1 MTVKTIFKVI
11 LLTII
16 VTVMSSLI
24 LEMFNLQTTSLQ
36 LGSISKMSAQQAC
49 VFFSQET
56 YKRVDFKDI
65 NTADLIGVDGG
76 VVSGTFYKEDVV
88 PSSWS
93 SKISEM
99 NTIVHD
105 DGSTSDDTAITE
117 EAVGIYANLYLNSNE
132 FRDFLSRY
140 AGNWESLKVYS
151 AALTSAGNDPWG
163 IGEYYVT
170 SLMTP
175 LNMGV
180 PYLDHDSVERIFK
193 WNLASILNNGQ
204 YTGSN
209 LTNLKGSGTDAYVLY
224 KGFRVYVN
232 RATISNLDY
241 KLLNIAEA
249 DGAAKF
255 KEYTN
260 INPETISEGTNGAD
274 DERNKIL
281 VVGVEYT
288 VPMSYEGI
296 TPIKNV
302 MEFAWDTKVAG
313 MNDNPEAGTTP
324 TSTWDT
330 TITSDLSQGGLEG
343 ATLPDGQLPV
353 PGRLVYYLV
362 R

>member
-24 LEMFNLQTTSLQ
+24 IELFNLQTTSLQ
-36 LGSISKMSAQQAC
+36 LSSISKMSARQAC

-56 YKRVDFKDI
+56 YKRSDFKDV
-65 NTADLIGVDGG
+65 NTTNLIGIDGG
-76 VVSGTFYKEDVV
+76 EVSGTFYDTDMV
-88 PSSWS
+88 PSSWH
-93 SKISEM
+93 SKITEM
-99 NTIVHD
+99 NKGD
-105 DGSTSDDTAITE
+105 AAITDE
-117 EAVGIYANLYLNSNE
+117 SLGIYADLYLNSTE
-132 FRDFLSRY
+132 FRKFLSDY
-140 AGNWESLKVYS
+140 ADNWESLRVYS
-151 AALTSAGNDPWG
+151 AALTSAGDDPWG

-193 WNLASILNNGQ
+193 WNLTSILNNGQ
-204 YTGSN
+204 LTGTN
-209 LTNLKGSGTDAYVLY
+209 LTNFKGTGTDAYVLY

-232 RATISNLDY
+232 RATIDNLEYQLLDLSNSD
-241 KLLNIAEA
+241 
-249 DGAAKF
+249 DAAKF
-255 KEYTN
+255 EEYTN
-260 INPETISEGTNGAD
+260 IKAATITNNSTGPT
-274 DERNKIL
+274 DERNKVL

-296 TPIKNV
+296 TPIKHV
-302 MEFAWDTKVAG
+302 MQFAWDTKVSG

-324 TSTWDT
+324 TGIWDT
-330 TITSDLSQGGLEG
+330 TGIEDMSQGGFKG
-343 ATLPDGQLPV
+343 ATLSDGQLPV
-353 PGRLVYYLV
+353 PGKLIYYIV

>member
-99 NTIVHD
+99 ND
-105 DGSTSDDTAITE
+105 EDGAITDE
-117 EAVGIYANLYLNSNE
+117 SLGIYANLYLNSSE
-132 FRDFLSRY
+132 FKDFLSHY
-140 AGNWESLKVYS
+140 ASNWESLSAYS
-151 AALTSAGNDPWG
+151 SALGSAGDDPWG
-163 IGEYYVT
+163 IGEYYIT

-175 LNMGV
+175 SNLGI
-180 PYLDHDSVERIFK
+180 PYLDHDSVEKIFK

-209 LTNLKGSGTDAYVLY
+209 LTNLKDSGIDAYVLY

-241 KLLNIAEA
+241 ELLNIAEA

-255 KEYTN
+255 EEYTN

-296 TPIKNV
+296 TPIKNI